1 MDTMIWLAEQ
11 KVHYS
16 SLMLHRN
23 MNSDNER
30 KKRQVVEKQIKKKF
44 QTHSTRK

>member
-23 MNSDNER
+23 MNSDNE
-30 KKRQVVEKQIKKKF
+30 KKKASSGETNQGKVSNTF
-44 QTHSTRK
+44 YQKV